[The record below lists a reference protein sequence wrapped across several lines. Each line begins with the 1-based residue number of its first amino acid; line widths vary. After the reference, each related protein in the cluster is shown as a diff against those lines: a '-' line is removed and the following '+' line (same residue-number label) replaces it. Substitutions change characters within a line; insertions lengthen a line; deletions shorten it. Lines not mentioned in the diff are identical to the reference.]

1 MDNNEEL
8 VVIRE
13 YDSITEAEI
22 TKSMLDSAG
31 IWSMIR
37 NEYMSAIYPVG
48 TMPAQIVVR
57 EEDAEW
63 AAALLRSMDGEDAA
77 K

>member
-1 MDNNEEL
+1 MKEEL
-8 VVIRE
+8 QIVLAE
-13 YDSITEAEI
+13 YNTLMEAEI
-22 TKSMLDSAG
+22 AKSMLDSAG
-31 IWSMIR
+31 IESTIR